1 MLCPSDLHG
10 ISPSAPQSTST
21 TTLASTTARTLADT
35 TRAPGTTI
43 HSPAYQNHSTETP
56 SLSTLC
62 PHLDASVTTQ
72 VEVKLSRVG
81 DFRVHGC
88 ACWNVSAF
96 PNLEQHKSPLDAAGG
111 GKVMQASKRDSATL
125 SSILKTLS
133 WPMHLL
139 RTTALN

>member
-1 MLCPSDLHG
+1 MACALQTFAECMRDVS
-10 ISPSAPQSTST
+10 
-21 TTLASTTARTLADT
+21 
-35 TRAPGTTI
+35 
-43 HSPAYQNHSTETP
+43 ETP